1 MIQVVVFIAN
11 DRYALR
17 RDQDRIGAWP
27 ARKEQSKGSEF
38 FYLNFTQSLRKSWR
52 CARMG
57 LTVSMRAIS
66 IPITSLCLIVGVCL
80 FALYGQEAPK
90 PQTSVWDGVYTAEQ
104 ATHGQSLYNDTCFAC
119 HGADL
124 AGTDLAGVDP
134 AGNNLIPPLVG
145 AKFLTKW
152 NGRSLDELFEQIQ
165 TKMPSGN
172 PGSLSRDATRDLL
185 AYILSVN
192 TIPAGKTE
200 LPQESDK
207 LSQIRMD
214 ASKPAAH

>member
-1 MIQVVVFIAN
+1 MKRTHHGRILEMMRKRAASIAV
-11 DRYALR
+11 A
-17 RDQDRIGAWP
+17 G
-27 ARKEQSKGSEF
+27 
-38 FYLNFTQSLRKSWR
+38 T
-52 CARMG
+52 
-57 LTVSMRAIS
+57 
-66 IPITSLCLIVGVCL
+66 CLAFGVTL

-90 PQTSVWDGVYTAEQ
+90 PQTSVWNGVYTAEE

-145 AKFLTKW
+145 TKFLKKW
-152 NGRSLDELFEQIQ
+152 NGKNLDEIFEHIQ
-165 TKMPSGN
+165 TQMPSGN

-192 TIPAGKTE
+192 AIPSGKTE
-200 LPQESDK
+200 LSQEDDK
-207 LSQIRMD
+207 LTQIRID
-214 ASKPAAH
+214 ASRPAQ

>member
-1 MIQVVVFIAN
+1 
-11 DRYALR
+11 
-17 RDQDRIGAWP
+17 
-27 ARKEQSKGSEF
+27 
-38 FYLNFTQSLRKSWR
+38 
-52 CARMG
+52 
-57 LTVSMRAIS
+57 MRA
-66 IPITSLCLIVGVCL
+66 TSMAVAGFSVTVGVSL

-104 ATHGQSLYNDTCFAC
+104 ASHGQSLYNDTCFAC

-145 AKFLTKW
+145 SKFLTKW
-152 NGRSLDELFEQIQ
+152 NGKSLDELFEQIQ

-172 PGSLSRDATRDLL
+172 PGSLSRDANRDIL

-192 TIPAGKTE
+192 SIPAGKTE
-200 LPQESDK
+200 LSQDSGK
-207 LSQIRMD
+207 LTAIRID
-214 ASKPAAH
+214 ATKPAH